1 MITTEPAV
9 TFTDEQRAMVLRP
22 MGVRA
27 AGPAVIAG
35 VLALLGVLVVLPFL
49 PDLRFYYL
57 QIVIL
62 VFFMATLGTSWGI
75 VGGYGGSHS
84 IGQAAFV
91 GVGAYTSTILYLNHG
106 ITPWIGLIAGAALAV
121 ALAIVI
127 GYPCFRLGLR
137 GDYFTLASV
146 AFGQVA
152 YEVANGSVGL
162 TRGSQ
167 GIPISFKAD
176 PLMFQF
182 QDRRA
187 YYFIAL
193 VMWLGTVVLSYR
205 LRRSRVGFE
214 MLAVRDDEAA
224 AARGGISVLRSK
236 LTSFTISAA
245 IAAVAGTFYAQFY
258 LFIDPGS
265 VMSLTLSIQIVLV
278 AALGGMNSPLGG
290 TVGAIVLVPVSQVL
304 STVLAGAP
312 GADLAVYGIALV
324 LIMLFMPFGI
334 LGLARRSPRWRKVI
348 GW

>member
-1 MITTEPAV
+1 M
-9 TFTDEQRAMVLRP
+9 
-22 MGVRA
+22 
-27 AGPAVIAG
+27 
-35 VLALLGVLVVLPFL
+35 
-49 PDLRFYYL
+49 
-57 QIVIL
+57 
-62 VFFMATLGTSWGI
+62 
-75 VGGYGGSHS
+75 
-84 IGQAAFV
+84 
-91 GVGAYTSTILYLNHG
+91 
-106 ITPWIGLIAGAALAV
+106 IAGAALAV
-121 ALAIVI
+121 ALAVVI

-137 GDYFTLASV
+137 GDYFTLATV

-182 QDRRA
+182 QDREV
-187 YYFIAL
+187 YYYIAL

-236 LTSFTISAA
+236 LTSFAISAA

-290 TVGAIVLVPVSQVL
+290 TVGAIILVPVSQVL
-304 STVLAGAP
+304 STVLAGTP
-312 GADLAVYGIALV
+312 GADLALYGVALV

-334 LGLARRSPRWRKVI
+334 LGLLRRSPRWRKVI